1 MADDGILKAYSLS
14 SQDVRADP
22 LLEFGIHK
30 QLSLFRKMGVLSI
43 EDYNIVF
50 EFKTRRNN
58 LFHKGG
64 IFFLSIQHEEK
75 EQIMD
80 VGERAVD
87 IMEKLDSLLGERQ
100 GDRRVYLKKEK
111 GDNCEK

>member
-1 MADDGILKAYSLS
+1 MADDCILKAYSLS

-22 LLEFGIHK
+22 LLELGIHK

-43 EDYNIVF
+43 EDYNIIF

-58 LFHKGG
+58 LFHKG

-87 IMEKLDSLLGERQ
+87 IMEKLDNLLGGLQ
-100 GDRRVYLKKEK
+100 GDRRVYLRKEK
-111 GDNCEK
+111 GDNCDK

>member
-1 MADDGILKAYSLS
+1 MADDGILKAYCLS
-14 SQDVRADP
+14 SQDERADT
-22 LLEFGIHK
+22 LLNLNVGK
-30 QLSLFRKMGVLSI
+30 KLSLFRKMDVISV
-43 EDYNIVF
+43 EDYNTVCQ
-50 EFKTRRNN
+50 FKDRRNN

-64 IFFLSIQHEEK
+64 IFFLSIQTEEK
-75 EQIMD
+75 EKIMD

-111 GDNCEK
+111 GDNCDK